1 MSADRPSVGAM
12 ASYEKITA
20 AQFSAAE
27 GVDDWRVLWWQAFAL
42 FRTKS
47 FATGLALV
55 NEIGRL
61 AEEANHH
68 PDLNLRYGV
77 LEVRLATHD
86 TLSLTTADLDLCR
99 AISAA
104 AADLGVTADPAAT
117 RTWEFALDAVDV
129 DAVRRFWS
137 AVLGYE
143 LIGDTDIVDPIGLYP
158 PVFVQQM
165 DAPREGRN
173 RIHIDLGVPHD
184 VAEARVAAA
193 VAAGGRVVRDEF
205 APAWWTLADPEGNE
219 VDVATWQGRE

>member
-1 MSADRPSVGAM
+1 M
-12 ASYEKITA
+12 ARTYDKITA
-20 AQFSAAE
+20 AEFSAAE

-42 FRTKS
+42 FRTRS

-61 AEEANHH
+61 AEEADHH
-68 PDLNLRYGV
+68 PDLNFRYGV
-77 LEVRLATHD
+77 LEVRLSTHD
-86 TLSLTTADLDLCR
+86 TMSLTTADLDLAR

-104 AADLGVTADPAAT
+104 ARALDVAGDPGAI

-129 DAVRRFWS
+129 DAVRRFWA
-137 AVLGYE
+137 AVLGYD
-143 LIGDTDIVDPIGLYP
+143 LVGDTDIADPIGLYP
-158 PVFVQQM
+158 PVYVQQM

-219 VDVATWQGRE
+219 VDVATWQGRD